1 MIKLNKD
8 SNSPKMERASAPGIK
23 VKKYNIKGIIT
34 IEAAL
39 AIPLFLF
46 AVICLIYL
54 IEVRNIRLVLHNA
67 SQSAAK
73 EAVAALTA
81 LGYTNME
88 ASRAVKKVEITENMS
103 VEDILKASLKHL
115 SFL

>member
-1 MIKLNKD
+1 MAG
-8 SNSPKMERASAPGIK
+8 MAAS
-23 VKKYNIKGIIT
+23 
-34 IEAAL
+34 
-39 AIPLFLF
+39 
-46 AVICLIYL
+46 
-54 IEVRNIRLVLHNA
+54 
-67 SQSAAK
+67 AK